1 MHWRRLLAALL
12 GAGTTL
18 WAPLQAAA
26 QARPAVQPMEL
37 PAARAWAQ
45 RVHGAATQ
53 RNYSGTQV
61 FSSGAAVSSARVLH
75 YSEGAQQYESLEM
88 LDGQARRVLRHN
100 DTVYTLWPKK
110 QVAVVEQRPP
120 VPPFPA
126 LPQGGGDL
134 FESYELMP
142 LGSDRQAGHDVDV
155 FVLKPRD
162 TLRFAQRLWADS
174 ASGLLLRADVLGPR
188 GELLESASFSDVAID
203 VRPQPDVVLSAVR
216 ALDGGWRVKRVSA
229 QPTQL
234 ETEGWTLRQPVSG
247 FRPVGCVKRPLR
259 RVAVEG
265 EGQGADP
272 GDVLHAVYSD
282 GLTHV
287 SLFVE
292 PFDAE
297 RHTRSMQMMVGATHT
312 LMTRRGDWWVTA
324 VGDVPMETLKRFVAA
339 LERRKP

>member
-1 MHWRRLLAALL
+1 MRWRLVLAAVL

-18 WAPLQAAA
+18 WAPLDAAA
-26 QARPAVQPMEL
+26 QARPQPMEL
-37 PAARAWAQ
+37 AAARAWAQ

-61 FSSGAAVSSARVLH
+61 FSSGAAVSSARVAH
-75 YSEGAQQYESLEM
+75 YCEGSQQFESLEM

-100 DTVYTLWPKK
+100 DTVTTLWPKK
-110 QVAVVEQRPP
+110 QVAVVEQRPA

-134 FESYELMP
+134 FESYELMA
-142 LGSDRQAGHDVDV
+142 LGTDRQAGHDVEV

-162 TLRFAQRLWADS
+162 GLRFAQRVWADS

-203 VRPQPDVVLSAVR
+203 VRAQPEVVLSALR
-216 ALDGGWRVKRVSA
+216 NLDGYRVKRLSA
-229 QPTQL
+229 QTTQL
-234 ETEGWTLRQPVSG
+234 ESEGWTLRQPVSG
-247 FRPVGCVKRPLR
+247 FRAVGCVKRPLR
-259 RVAVEG
+259 PTSAGDARSEG
-265 EGQGADP
+265 

-297 RHTRSMQMMVGATHT
+297 RHPRPMQVAMGATHT
-312 LMTRRGDWWVTA
+312 LMSRLGDWWVTA
-324 VGDVPMETLKRFVAA
+324 VGDVPMETLKRFVGA

>member
-1 MHWRRLLAALL
+1 MRWRRFLAALL

-18 WAPLQAAA
+18 WAPLDVAA
-26 QARPAVQPMEL
+26 QAKPAQPMEL
-37 PAARAWAQ
+37 SAARAWAQ

-61 FSSGAAVSSARVLH
+61 FSSGASVSSARVAH
-75 YSEGAQQYESLEM
+75 YWEGTQQFESLEM

-100 DTVYTLWPKK
+100 DTVYTLWPRK
-110 QVAVVEQRPP
+110 QVAVVEQRPA

-134 FESYELMP
+134 FESYELMAM
-142 LGSDRQAGHDVDV
+142 GSDRQAGHDVDV

-162 TLRFAQRLWADS
+162 GLRFAQRLWADS
-174 ASGLLLRADVLGPR
+174 ASGLLLRADVLGSR

-203 VRPQPDVVLSAVR
+203 VRPQPEAVLSALR
-216 ALDGGWRVKRVSA
+216 ALEGYRVKRVSA
-229 QPTQL
+229 QRTQL
-234 ETEGWTLRQPVSG
+234 EAEGWTLRQPVSG
-247 FRPVGCVKRPLR
+247 FRAVGCVKRPLR
-259 RVAVEG
+259 PSAG
-265 EGQGADP
+265 DSGADP
-272 GDVLHAVYSD
+272 ADVLHAVFSD

-297 RHTRSMQMMVGATHT
+297 RHTRAMQMMTGATHT
-312 LMTRRGDWWVTA
+312 LMARRGDWWVTA
-324 VGDVPMETLKRFVAA
+324 VGDVPMETLKRFVGA

>member
-18 WAPLQAAA
+18 WAPLDVGA
-26 QARPAVQPMEL
+26 QSRPAAQPMEL
-37 PAARAWAQ
+37 AAARAWAQ

-61 FSSGAAVSSARVLH
+61 FSSGASVSSARVAH
-75 YSEGAQQYESLEM
+75 YCEGSQQYESVDM

-100 DTVYTLWPKK
+100 DTVYTLWPRK
-110 QVAVVEQRPP
+110 QVALVEQRPP

-134 FESYELMP
+134 FESYELLP
-142 LGSDRQAGHDVDV
+142 QGSDRQAGHDVDV

-162 TLRFAQRLWADS
+162 GLRFAQRLWADS

-188 GELLESASFSDVAID
+188 GELLESASFSEVAID
-203 VRPQPDVVLSAVR
+203 VRAQPELVLAAVR
-216 ALDGGWRVKRVSA
+216 GLDGWRVKRTSA

-234 ETEGWTLRQPVSG
+234 EAEGWTLRPPVSG

-259 RVAVEG
+259 H
-265 EGQGADP
+265 GAGDAGGDA
-272 GDVLHAVYSD
+272 GDVLQVVYSD

-292 PFDAE
+292 PFDSA
-297 RHTRSMQMMVGATHT
+297 RHARAMQMMMGATHT
-312 LMTRRGDWWVTA
+312 LMTRHGDWWVTA